1 MNLSPSLSLSPP
13 PPLSLS
19 AEEIVSHLH
28 IYEFLSLSPSL
39 FAEEIVS
46 HLHIYE
52 SLSHTHSPPPPPPP
66 QPGFQSIYMIM
77 ENGFKYFRFQLI
89 CRIKKTRIDS
99 TFTMWRVLE
108 NIFMFKCFS
117 NGISSSQSGTFSYII
132 VVYQNIG
139 RYYGILRPRPHF
151 PHKRTWYKQ

>member
-1 MNLSPSLSLSPP
+1 MNFSPS
-13 PPLSLS
+13 PPLSLQRR
-19 AEEIVSHLH
+19 LYH
-28 IYEFLSLSPSL
+28 IYTFMNLSLT
-39 FAEEIVS
+39 
-46 HLHIYE
+46 
-52 SLSHTHSPPPPPPP
+52 HTLPPPPPPP